1 MDFMRIKKKK
11 HIIVD
16 TIDDFLSKW
25 ASRVLFYV
33 TFLLQTIIILYHLK
47 SKYLSDYHNIAHAF
61 YYQSVIIIFVIMEIL
76 WTKLT
81 DTYTQV
87 VWVKVLLFIGFFACQ
102 TTRKM

>member
-1 MDFMRIKKKK
+1 MTLCQNGPVACYFML
-11 HIIVD
+11 H
-16 TIDDFLSKW
+16 
-25 ASRVLFYV
+25 FYYKP
-33 TFLLQTIIILYHLK
+33 LLLYHLK